1 MQPQVRKV
9 VDVIGDLK
17 VLDRVGKVVGDT
29 FDRFVSAGSVKDAL
43 AGTWLGHPLHPVLTD
58 IPIGAWSSAF
68 FLDYLGGKK
77 ARSAS
82 DALIGI
88 GILSAIP
95 TAVSGLADWTDT
107 WGKTQRIGVAH
118 ALGNLAS
125 LGLFTAS
132 LRARRRGKRFRG
144 VMLSTLG
151 MAVSSAAAYLGGHL
165 SFGKGVGVDSTVF
178 DREPEQW

>member
-107 WGKTQRIGVAH
+107 WGKTQRVGVAH
-118 ALGNLAS
+118 ALGNLAP
-125 LGLFTAS
+125 LRLFPAS
-132 LRARRRGKRFRG
+132 PRARRRGQAFPG
-144 VMLSTLG
+144 LAPPPPPL
-151 MAVSSAAAYLGGHL
+151 AAAGPAASLGGPPSL
-165 SFGKGVGVDSTVF
+165 GRGGRVPRTAV
-178 DREPEQW
+178 RR